1 MRFRLN
7 IKRKKETDATNQQ
20 QIHHAAPPH
29 QPPPDNNHG
38 HTLQEILAAI
48 YNALRPHPDALPKV
62 ESVLAQLLGPQSPGT
77 PNPTTTTTTTTT
89 INT

>member
-7 IKRKKETDATNQQ
+7 IKRKKETNATNQQ
-20 QIHHAAPPH
+20 QNHHHAAPA
-29 QPPPDNNHG
+29 PPPDNNN
-38 HTLQEILAAI
+38 TLQAILAAI
-48 YNALRPHPDALPKV
+48 YAALRPYPDALPKV
-62 ESVLAQLLGPQSPGT
+62 ESVLAKLLGPQSAT